1 MSEASQVGVQVVNN
15 EGAPSNG
22 GTRQSV
28 VPTKDKA
35 MTQPRR
41 GGVFKQILIEISNAF
56 TSNSPPAPQPPSPPS
71 PF

>member
-22 GTRQSV
+22 GTSQSV

-35 MTQPRR
+35 ITPPRR

-56 TSNSPPAPQPPSPPS
+56 TSNSPPAPPPPSPPS

>member
-1 MSEASQVGVQVVNN
+1 MSEANKVGVQAVNI

-35 MTQPRR
+35 ITPPRR
-41 GGVFKQILIEISNAF
+41 GGVLKQILIEISNAF
-56 TSNSPPAPQPPSPPS
+56 TSNPPPPPPPPSPTS

>member
-35 MTQPRR
+35 ITPPRR

-56 TSNSPPAPQPPSPPS
+56 TSNSPPAPPPPSPPS

>member
-1 MSEASQVGVQVVNN
+1 MSEASQVGVQVVDT
-15 EGAPSNG
+15 EGASSNG

-35 MTQPRR
+35 MTPPRR
-41 GGVFKQILIEISNAF
+41 GGVLKQILVEISNAF
-56 TSNSPPAPQPPSPPS
+56 TSNPPPPPPSPPS